1 MKKCTH
7 THAQIHTHTYTPVWS
22 RASPAAPRDSTKDLL
37 YPLYELCVSQESSG
51 SVREGPQI
59 AFSWHGCLFALWS
72 SRTPSKGLAFAF
84 WRAWHIVFEK
94 KRVARGCEKEKG
106 RVSVL
111 TDEQTYKTDRQRT
124 GLSVKVFSVHSYE
137 KEYSARSP
145 PSYLLLVFT
154 LVSFLVNLVHE
165 CRATR
170 WVGRDF
176 FLILTSPPIPNC
188 ILISSKLLSQ
198 CKTNTVCQ
206 GFYSAW
212 S

>member
-1 MKKCTH
+1 MHRYTH
-7 THAQIHTHTYTPVWS
+7 THTPLFDPELALQLPETQQKTSSIHCMSCVFPRRARAQLEKGPRSLSPDMDVYSLYGPAEHPQKGWPSHFDVHDTYV
-22 RASPAAPRDSTKDLL
+22 
-37 YPLYELCVSQESSG
+37 
-51 SVREGPQI
+51 
-59 AFSWHGCLFALWS
+59 
-72 SRTPSKGLAFAF
+72 
-84 WRAWHIVFEK
+84 VFEK

-188 ILISSKLLSQ
+188 ILISSELLSQ